1 MYDNKTNADFSS
13 LLTIWSWLFRYI
25 HIALDTYVLFG
36 ALRERSMDE
45 RSDSARSGA
54 VAAGES
60 PSGSAMA
67 RVSDYVRKTVASGSP

>member
-1 MYDNKTNADFSS
+1 MYDNETNADFSS

-54 VAAGES
+54 VATGES
-60 PSGSAMA
+60 PMA
-67 RVSDYVRKTVASGSP
+67 RVSDYVRKTVASVSP